1 MLDKVTSTYYHEVRN
16 HLVECK
22 EKERAQKSLLGIPE
36 GIVPTVHLNVQGP
49 DHHIHEEAAQQAQF
63 VAAILIHHCSGTDQI
78 SLELHLQS
86 HQIELPRL
94 PTNLDFPSS
103 NPIQIQEHRT
113 LKESCE
119 QDITASS

>member
-1 MLDKVTSTYYHEVRN
+1 MQG
-16 HLVECK
+16 
-22 EKERAQKSLLGIPE
+22 KERAQKSLLGIPE
-36 GIVPTVHLNVQGP
+36 GIVPNVHLNVQGP

-63 VAAILIHHCSGTDQI
+63 DAAILIHHCSRTDRI

-94 PTNLDFPSS
+94 PMNLDFPLN

-119 QDITASS
+119 EDITAIS